1 MPLPLVLGP
10 ALIPLGMSLAR
21 ISRNLND
28 DGENK
33 MIHHTARGR
42 SIIDRMIKGGAN
54 APITQWSEAK
64 LEKTIHRNSLFRDHA
79 NELRIARLAGV
90 LAANQMSNEKEVAPP
105 VLVEFE
111 AGDAEEDGG
120 DINPPDT
127 LCEADL
133 LLLAAEAEAKKAKS
147 EPSVRDAAL
156 ELLADNSFDAILITD
171 VAGIIAYSNKAFTK
185 LTGYDQADVIGKKP
199 NLLQGAG
206 TDMKVIARLKESMK
220 KGLGDYE
227 GSAINYRKN
236 GTPFIMHW
244 RVVPVKVGGEIKAWV
259 AVQREGSQIPIE
271 DSTPVR
277 FSLDDFQTEKK

>member
-21 ISRNLND
+21 ISRNVND
-28 DGENK
+28 DGTYV
-33 MIHHTARGR
+33 IQHTARGQA
-42 SIIDRMIKGGAN
+42 IIDRMVKGGAN

-64 LEKTIHRNSLFRDHA
+64 LEKTIRRNSLFRDHA
-79 NELRIARLAGV
+79 NELRIARVAGV
-90 LAANQMSNEKEVAPP
+90 LSNLTSKEKEVAQAKISVAPVPEEVEEVEDVIPP
-105 VLVEFE
+105 ES
-111 AGDAEEDGG
+111 
-120 DINPPDT
+120 

-199 NLLQGAG
+199 NLLQGVG
-206 TDMKVIARLKESMK
+206 TDMKVISRLKESMK

-259 AVQREGSQIPIE
+259 AIQREGSQIPIE

-277 FSLDDFQTEKK
+277 FNLDGFQTEKK

>member
-42 SIIDRMIKGGAN
+42 SIIDKMIKGGAN

-90 LAANQMSNEKEVAPP
+90 LDANQRSNEKGVAPP
-105 VLVEFE
+105 VPEVF
-111 AGDAEEDGG
+111 AGGDAEESE

-133 LLLAAEAEAKKAKS
+133 LLLAAEAEAKTAKS

-185 LTGYDQADVIGKKP
+185 LTGYDQADVMGKKP

>member
-1 MPLPLVLGP
+1 LPLVLGP

-21 ISRNLND
+21 ISRNVND
-28 DGENK
+28 DGTYV
-33 MIHHTARGR
+33 IQHTARGQA
-42 SIIDRMIKGGAN
+42 IIDRMVKGGAN

-64 LEKTIHRNSLFRDHA
+64 LEKTIRRNSLFRDHA
-79 NELRIARLAGV
+79 NELRIARVAGV
-90 LAANQMSNEKEVAPP
+90 LSNLTSKEKEVAQAKISVAPVPEEVEEVEDVIPP
-105 VLVEFE
+105 ES
-111 AGDAEEDGG
+111 
-120 DINPPDT
+120 

-199 NLLQGAG
+199 NLLQGVG
-206 TDMKVIARLKESMK
+206 TDMKVIARLKESMT

-259 AVQREGSQIPIE
+259 AIQREGSQIPTE
-271 DSTPVR
+271 DVTPVR
-277 FSLDDFQTEKK
+277 FNLDGFQTEKK